1 MQHAVLEFQKNN
13 KNKDTNKNIAYQYM
27 SFPLLN
33 TNYLLRRFVIIMLNQ

>member
-33 TNYLLRRFVIIMLNQ
+33 TNLLRRFVIIMLNQ